1 MKGDT
6 QVVLLIVFCL
16 TGFFLG
22 ITLSGGASAISNF
35 NDYIVAF
42 TTLLAAFLGSK
53 YAFHL
58 QKEKE
63 LKTDEAKKVEAAN
76 RAIFTIIRNINKV
89 RTVVKQFV
97 DPFRDHEF
105 YFLAI
110 PPVVGITKGDASI
123 NYDEISFIFDSD
135 DPNLMVELSTVEAEL
150 NATLDV
156 VLYRSELH
164 FNQIQPRVEAAGFV
178 DFGEYS
184 KDDVVRAIGVR
195 LYETMR
201 HSTQQMVSSLDDLD
215 VSLTQLE
222 NRMHGVVKKQFR
234 GHAVIGMAGKT

>member
-6 QVVLLIVFCL
+6 QVILLIVSCL
-16 TGFFLG
+16 AGFFLALAVEG
-22 ITLSGGASAISNF
+22 DVSPVSGF

-63 LKTDEAKKVEAAN
+63 SKIEEAKKVEAAN
-76 RAIFTIIRNINKV
+76 RAIFAIIRNLNKV
-89 RTVVKQFV
+89 RTVTKQFV
-97 DPFRDHEF
+97 DPHRDHPF

-123 NYDEISFIFDSD
+123 KYDEISFIFESD
-135 DPNLMVELSTVEAEL
+135 DPNLMMELSTVESEL

-178 DFGEYS
+178 DYGEYS
-184 KDDVVRAIGVR
+184 KADIIKAIGVR
-195 LYETMR
+195 LYETMK

-215 VSLTQLE
+215 ESLAELA
-222 NRMHGVVKKQFR
+222 NRMHDVAKNQFK
-234 GHAVIGMAGKT
+234 GHTIIGMAGKT